1 MPKLTPVSAKKM
13 FKILQGL
20 GFELIRVKGSHH
32 FFLNHYSGKTT
43 TVPFHARED
52 LSVGL
57 IREILK
63 DIELSVEE
71 YDKLRKD
78 V

>member
-1 MPKLTPVSAKKM
+1 MPKLSPISAKKM
-13 FKILQGL
+13 FKILKKL

-32 FFLNHYSGKTT
+32 FFLNNKTGKTT
-43 TVPFHARED
+43 TVPLHSKEE

-57 IREILK
+57 LRGILK

-71 YDKLRKD
+71 YNKARK
-78 V
+78 